1 MAALP
6 TQASQ
11 RSVASAIKPN
21 ATSTANSGIA
31 RRAQELELDEAF
43 DEGFTDAGDE
53 LGGAA
58 LDDAAAVDEEDD
70 VPDALEFAAD
80 DGLVCSC

>member
-1 MAALP
+1 
-6 TQASQ
+6 
-11 RSVASAIKPN
+11 
-21 ATSTANSGIA
+21 
-31 RRAQELELDEAF
+31 
-43 DEGFTDAGDE
+43 

-58 LDDAAAVDEEDD
+58 LDDAAAVDEEDED